1 MMVAKK
7 KSRLVVF
14 VLLTSMLLQ
23 LFGSVAVYAVDDE
36 AVIEKKIANSTTLNS
51 LDEMADLMVSTS
63 YEDYLEQYASMN
75 VPDYTGQPIRVLGK
89 DHYVPELSEDFT
101 EEDLAEYADLA
112 VISVDELDGLY
123 DEDVVEET
131 GGDIL
136 CTPSTGKTSFKV
148 SVSES
153 AMYTIKVK
161 YYPIDEGWDDTTD
174 VDNGHGSNIERILL
188 VDGLVPYK
196 EARRLSFSRV
206 WGDQYVPNFLSA
218 DQKKVFHDSNDDFI
232 MEKLDEVPAGEIY
245 DKDNRYRFKVDANK
259 NEMRPIKVEMPEW
272 RKTYILDSETFFS
285 EPLKIYL
292 EAEKDENGKDAGPKE
307 HVITFDSASE
317 PMAIAWIEVGATPE
331 LITYKQYLEQ
341 HKDATVP
348 SVKDGETKIMIH
360 AEQPYRTSERVI
372 YAMNDRTSGITV
384 PQDPAKS
391 LLNTIGGNGGDKWKN
406 PGQWIS
412 YKVTV
417 AEDGWYEIV
426 PRFKQTVN
434 QGLFSSR
441 SIKIDGEYP
450 FAEAKNLQFKYGDD
464 WQVAVLNDGATNFKF
479 YLTAG
484 EHEIE
489 LCAVLGDM
497 SEVLND
503 IESVQTNL
511 NDYYRQILMI
521 TGSEPDE
528 YTDYEFSKLIPA
540 VITGMKREKK
550 NLDEVSKNL
559 QKKIGTKGENT
570 VILDRIAFLLDE
582 MSKKETKIASNLGN
596 LKSYIGS
603 LGTWL
608 LSTKA
613 QPLQLDYIMIQPA
626 GTSLPRANA
635 NFFESLGHEFSSFFM
650 SFFTDYN
657 SIGAEKK
664 IDNNDPNS
672 VEVWITT
679 GRDQATIMR
688 QMVDNGF
695 NKDVSVNLKL
705 IAAGTLL
712 PATLAGVGPDVS
724 MDADPVGYG
733 IRNAVVPLNYFESE
747 TVDKINDRISLGDG
761 SKILSFSEVK
771 EKYFGNNEE
780 LFVPLTV
787 LDPDRVELLDPKD
800 ESKGYKVVDGVERNG
815 VVTYGL
821 PYTIDFPM
829 LFYRKDIFVELG
841 LEVPE
846 TWDDVEG
853 VIRALSENQM
863 EMGFSQAMTQIYM
876 YQSGV
881 EWFESARD
889 YLPEEEVSEREY
901 LRTVGMAS
909 NLGSNGALDAFQ
921 RMTEWFTLYGEPVS
935 YDFANRFRTGE
946 MPIAI
951 AAYSTYNQLKVFAP
965 EISGLWEFVQL
976 PGVIRTTED
985 GRTYIDH
992 STPGTPQAVMMM
1004 KDAADDI
1011 KEGQDITESKKAQ
1024 NAWAFLQWWV
1034 STDTQERFG
1043 QEQVALMGTAA
1054 KYNTANVQALVG
1066 QSWTGQEKK
1075 NLIQQFDSLKG
1086 TPMSPG
1092 NYIVARYT
1100 NFAFY
1105 NVVDD
1110 GKVASEAMRDYVD
1123 DIDHELSRKRAEYN
1137 FLTKEEFFEEHGIK
1151 E

>member
-23 LFGSVAVYAVDDE
+23 LFGSVAVYAADDDY
-36 AVIEKKIANSTTLNS
+36 VIERKIANSTTLNS

-75 VPDYTGQPIRVLGK
+75 VPDYTGEPIRILGK
-89 DHYVPELSEDFT
+89 DHYVPELSDSFT
-101 EEDLAEYADLA
+101 QEDLDEYADLKVLSA
-112 VISVDELDGLY
+112 EEISGLITEDNEDQLSGLMTEEIATETDGK
-123 DEDVVEET
+123 
-131 GGDIL
+131 IL
-136 CTPSTGKTSFKV
+136 CTPSTGKVSFKV

-153 AMYTIKVK
+153 AMYTVMVN
-161 YYPIDEGWDDTTD
+161 YYPIGDDGWDSTTD
-174 VDNGHGSNIERILL
+174 TDNGHGSNIERILL
-188 VDGLVPYK
+188 VDGIVPYK

-206 WGDQYVPNFLSA
+206 WGDEYEN
-218 DQKKVFHDSNDDFI
+218 
-232 MEKLDEVPAGEIY
+232 GY
-245 DKDNRYRFKVDANK
+245 DKSNYNRYKFTPDANG

-272 RKTYILDSETFFS
+272 RKTYLLDSETFFS
-285 EPLKIYL
+285 EPLKVYL
-292 EAEKDENGKDAGPKE
+292 EAEKDAEGNDIGPKE
-307 HVITFDSASE
+307 HIITFDSASE
-317 PMAIAWIEVGATPE
+317 PMAIAWIEIGSSPE

-341 HKDATVP
+341 HKDAKTP

-372 YAMNDRTSGITV
+372 YAMNDRTSGITI

-406 PGQWIS
+406 PGQWIA

-417 AEDGWYEIV
+417 TEDGWYEIV

-464 WQVAVLNDGATNFKF
+464 WQVGVLNDGSTNFKF

-484 EHEIE
+484 EHEIA
-489 LCAVLGDM
+489 LCAVLGEM

-503 IESVQTNL
+503 IESIQTNL

-540 VITGMKREKK
+540 VITGMKREKQ
-550 NLDEVSKNL
+550 NLDNVSKDL

-613 QPLQLDYIMIQPA
+613 QPLQLDYIMVQPA

-635 NFFESLGHEFSSFFM
+635 NFFESMGHEFSSFFS

-657 SIGAEKK
+657 SIGAKEK
-664 IDNNDPNS
+664 IDPNDPNS

-695 NKDVSVNLKL
+695 NKDISVNLKL

-724 MDADPVGYG
+724 MDGDPVGYG

-747 TVDKINDRISLGDG
+747 TVAKINDRIELGDG
-761 SKILSFSEVK
+761 SRVLSFSEVK
-771 EKYFGNNEE
+771 ETYFGNNEE

-787 LDPDRVELLDPKD
+787 LDPDRVELLDEKD
-800 ESKGYKVVDGVERNG
+800 ESKGYKVIDGVERNG
-815 VVTYGL
+815 IVTYGL

-853 VIRALSENQM
+853 IIRALSENQM

-876 YQSGV
+876 YQSGH

-889 YLPEEEVSEREY
+889 YAEYYPDGEVSEHEY

-1024 NAWAFLQWWV
+1024 NAWAFLQWWI
-1034 STDTQERFG
+1034 STDTQNRFG

-1075 NLIQQFDSLKG
+1075 NLMQQFESLKG

-1123 DIDHELSRKRAEYN
+1123 DIDHELSRKRAEYG
-1137 FLTKEEFFEEHGIK
+1137 FLTQEEFFKEKGIK